1 MGLGNIGRMMMLLML
16 FAAVPFTTAAQ
27 SSNPSPALQDVFLV
41 LGKSD
46 ADSAG
51 MLFVVAKEKGFFS
64 AEGIN
69 FVVGAEHDLDADTKI
84 SELESGDIFFMGR
97 ARVYQIEST
106 RPGLMKI
113 FNVNTQD
120 ETNWNDSILIRK
132 DFNLS
137 SLSRLDA
144 KEPFGL
150 LGGGPARGPLVKLL
164 LEKNNLKVQEFRL
177 VNLPG
182 TIQMYTEKAPAQFLT
197 GINILYAREPF
208 LSLLLAQGDWRTF
221 IDEPLF
227 AKNIL
232 SPWPM
237 TMTLFSTKFLKEK
250 PLLAKKVIDA
260 YDKAM
265 LFIKEHPQEASY
277 IFSKYLEERYGVKLN
292 LRKVNHLRYSQVSK
306 ELIQRQSD
314 WYFDNKLIPSKIKA
328 TDLFFD
334 ESMLGP

>member
-1 MGLGNIGRMMMLLML
+1 LKLPGFKNIQDIDKMPVDNSLHKAAHKGDLEECRKYLDGAPDEDIEAIDINEPGAAERRALHRSAGAGHFDVCQLLL
-16 FAAVPFTTAAQ
+16 ERGAIID
-27 SSNPSPALQDVFLV
+27 LQDKNGRTALHW
-41 LGKSD
+41 
-46 ADSAG
+46 AA
-51 MLFVVAKEKGFFS
+51 
-64 AEGIN
+64 
-69 FVVGAEHDLDADTKI
+69 I
-84 SELESGDIFFMGR
+84 SGHTE
-97 ARVYQIEST
+97 V
-106 RPGLMKI
+106 
-113 FNVNTQD
+113 
-120 ETNWNDSILIRK
+120 
-132 DFNLS
+132 
-137 SLSRLDA
+137 
-144 KEPFGL
+144 
-150 LGGGPARGPLVKLL
+150 VKLL